1 MFRIGL
7 SRDHKKRADGKQ
19 VETKIQTT
27 LKHIRARK
35 LTEDKITQGL
45 HLFIS
50 LSTEFIHFHLLFCYP
65 SKYYL
70 FKFDSRNT
78 RTKFVRSLKFRVT
91 TPERT

>member
-35 LTEDKITQGL
+35 LTEDKMT
-45 HLFIS
+45 
-50 LSTEFIHFHLLFCYP
+50 
-65 SKYYL
+65 
-70 FKFDSRNT
+70 
-78 RTKFVRSLKFRVT
+78 
-91 TPERT
+91 